1 MKNHLNP
8 DPLSLLAKR
17 LPSGAMQLEVKK
29 AMHALD
35 LAVAGSRDGTR
46 FSYRI
51 EQRDME
57 SRTPVPVRSTAS
69 RDGCSVLHHSGIP
82 HPSILKSAV
91 QWLRAGSV
99 RPLSPAQQRCHG
111 CGIAVQWLP
120 HSAATSQRT
129 GSNKA
134 SIQYLNNLRQ
144 TSLGA
149 YHQIF

>member
-1 MKNHLNP
+1 
-8 DPLSLLAKR
+8 
-17 LPSGAMQLEVKK
+17 MQLEVKK

-82 HPSILKSAV
+82 HPSIVFGRSA
-91 QWLRAGSV
+91 
-99 RPLSPAQQRCHG
+99 QRS
-111 CGIAVQWLP
+111 
-120 HSAATSQRT
+120 SAATAAESLYNGCLTALQPA
-129 GSNKA
+129 SEHAQNKA